1 MSGLLQK
8 TLADLFCTT
17 SLGSGMSPVTA
28 FSSLWRH
35 PCLLQ
40 GGSLCQP
47 SVLVLPSGAHP
58 VPVCSLPGPSSGSQ
72 ALFLQLLL
80 MRPRFQSSPQVSPS
94 SVIYQSHRSPLKIRA
109 NNCMPSAGRSNG
121 PLVPRGWGSLLLI
134 MRHKHS
140 CSFQLY
146 VTCIKLVELLRPS
159 DPLPA
164 CACQARV
171 PVPFPVP
178 LSLV

>member
-17 SLGSGMSPVTA
+17 SLGSGMPPVTA
-28 FSSLWRH
+28 FSSLWRP

-58 VPVCSLPGPSSGSQ
+58 VPVCSLRPSSGSQ

-94 SVIYQSHRSPLKIRA
+94 SGIYQNHRSPLKIRA
-109 NNCMPSAGRSNG
+109 DNCMPSARRPNG

-134 MRHKHS
+134 MRHK
-140 CSFQLY
+140 
-146 VTCIKLVELLRPS
+146 LL
-159 DPLPA
+159 
-164 CACQARV
+164 
-171 PVPFPVP
+171 FPVTR
-178 LSLV
+178 SLY